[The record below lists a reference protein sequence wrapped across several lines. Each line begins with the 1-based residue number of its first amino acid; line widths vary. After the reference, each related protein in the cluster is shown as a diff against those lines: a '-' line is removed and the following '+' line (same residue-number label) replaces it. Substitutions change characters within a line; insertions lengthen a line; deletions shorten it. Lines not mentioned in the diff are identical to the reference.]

1 MQHTFHICMLFYHL
15 RNRYMLKKVKL
26 YHYLI
31 ALFVTNSL
39 IMKKVEAALEVIS
52 PSYGSSFTIVKYDE
66 STNSKSH
73 LWHYHP
79 EIELVYVRGGTG
91 KRQIGSHLSYFTDGD
106 LILIGSNLP
115 HCGFTNIQTGNKSET
130 VIQMKPDFVGT
141 SFFNIPE
148 MVAVKNLLQQAKAG
162 IAFLGETKEKIG
174 AKIELMDQLEP
185 FERLM
190 MLWTVLHDM
199 SVSNESIILNAVGFS
214 LELQVQ
220 DNDRINVVF
229 NFVKDH
235 FQEPIALEEV
245 ADLVSMTIPSFCRY
259 FKKITNKTFTT
270 FVNEYRIVHASK
282 LLAEK
287 PMTINEVCFE
297 SGFNNFSHFNKSFKA
312 YTGKSASQYR
322 NELKTIIK

>member
-1 MQHTFHICMLFYHL
+1 
-15 RNRYMLKKVKL
+15 
-26 YHYLI
+26 
-31 ALFVTNSL
+31 
-39 IMKKVEAALEVIS
+39 MKKVEAALEIIS
-52 PSYGSSFTIVKYDE
+52 PSYGSSFTIAKYNE
-66 STNSKSH
+66 SSNIKSH

-79 EIELVYVRGGTG
+79 EIELVYVHGGSG

-115 HCGFTNIQTGNKSET
+115 HCGFTNSQTGNKLET
-130 VIQMKPDFVGT
+130 VIQMKPDFVGND
-141 SFFNIPE
+141 FFNIPE
-148 MVAVKNLLQQAKAG
+148 MAAVKNLLQQAKAG
-162 IAFLGETKEKIG
+162 IAFLGESKARIG
-174 AKIELMDQLEP
+174 AKIEMMHQLDP
-185 FERLM
+185 FDRLIA
-190 MLWTVLHDM
+190 LWSILKEM
-199 SVSNESIILNAVGFS
+199 SESNESIILNAVGFS

-229 NFVKDH
+229 NYVKDH

-287 PMTINEVCFE
+287 PMSINEVCFE